1 MQVRIVD
8 AVKVHRLKKR
18 ANRLA
23 HQNVHDSR
31 LMGITIHDVLTEL
44 ELWEDERSDVSGN
57 HNDTVAT
64 KPNGTSQKT
73 GR

>member
-1 MQVRIVD
+1 MQVRMVD
-8 AVKVHRLKKR
+8 AVKVHQLKQR
-18 ANRLA
+18 AHKLA

-44 ELWEDERSDVSGN
+44 EIWDEEGSDVSGN

-64 KPNGTSQKT
+64 KPNGTGQKT

>member
-1 MQVRIVD
+1 MQVRMVD
-8 AVKVHRLKKR
+8 AIKVHQLKQR
-18 ANRLA
+18 AHKLA

-31 LMGITIHDVLTEL
+31 LIGITIHQVLTEL
-44 ELWEDERSDVSGN
+44 ELWEERGDENGI

>member
-1 MQVRIVD
+1 MQVRMVD
-8 AVKVHRLKKR
+8 AIKVHQLKKR

-31 LMGITIHDVLTEL
+31 LIGITIHQVLTEL
-44 ELWEDERSDVSGN
+44 ELWEERSDVNGNGIDTGDGSG
-57 HNDTVAT
+57 
-64 KPNGTSQKT
+64 KKT

>member
-1 MQVRIVD
+1 MQVRMVD
-8 AVKVHRLKKR
+8 AVKVHQLKQR
-18 ANRLA
+18 AHKLA

-44 ELWEDERSDVSGN
+44 ELWEDERSDVNGNGIDTGDGSG
-57 HNDTVAT
+57 
-64 KPNGTSQKT
+64 KKT